1 MIEVV
6 SRSQTERTLL
16 VALETP
22 ETTRERVDESLAEL
36 AELVKSAGGKVFDKI
51 VQRLEGPTAPFYIG
65 KGKAEQLAQLAKMNH
80 VEAVIFDDELT
91 PAQARNLERVMA
103 KKVLDRTQLI
113 LDIFAR
119 RARTREGKLQIELAQ
134 LQYLL
139 PRLTRMW
146 THLSRQSGGIGTRG
160 PGETQ
165 LEVDRRRVQERVARL
180 ERELEEVRKHRG
192 IQREGRRRNH
202 WPICALVG
210 YTNAGKSTLLNRLTH
225 AEVYAA
231 NQLFATLDPTVR
243 SFELPNQQQVLLSD
257 TVGFLQKLPHHLVES
272 FRATLEEVQEADIL
286 LHVVDAS
293 SPHYEQQIEAVND
306 VLKQLGADEKQTL
319 MVYNK
324 IDKLERSGNL
334 ERVAEGAAHAVLVSA
349 ATGEGIDRLHHEMQ
363 QMLREWRMELRLR
376 IPQAESALLA
386 RIYQNGRVLSVAYEG
401 DDTVVTAHLP
411 PMLQGVLQAYIVP
424 ADAEDQG
431 TARRRTPARKAVA
444 ARGGRAA
451 HGRAGGDPAADGDG
465 GALGGGNRG

>member
-1 MIEVV
+1 MIDVV
-6 SRSQTERTLL
+6 SRNETERTLL

-22 ETTRERVDESLAEL
+22 EMSRTTVDDSLIEL
-36 AELVKSAGGKVFDKI
+36 GELVKSAGGHVFDKI
-51 VQRLEGPTAPFYIG
+51 VQRLKGPTAPFYIG
-65 KGKAEQLAQLAKMNH
+65 KGKAEELAKLAKMNH
-80 VEAVIFDDELT
+80 VHSVIFDDELT
-91 PAQARNLERVMA
+91 PAQARNLERVLA

-165 LEVDRRRVQERVARL
+165 LEVDRRRVQEKVARL

-225 AEVYAA
+225 SEVYAA

-272 FRATLEEVQEADIL
+272 FSATLEEVQEADIL

-293 SPHYEQQIEAVND
+293 SPNYDQQIAAVNE
-306 VLKQLGADEKQTL
+306 VLKQLGADGKQTL
-319 MVYNK
+319 MVFNK
-324 IDKLERSGNL
+324 IDKLEQSGNV
-334 ERVAEGAAHAVLVSA
+334 ERVVDSTVHAVTVSA

-363 QMLREWRMELRLR
+363 IMLREWRMELKLR
-376 IPQAESALLA
+376 IPQSESALIA
-386 RIYQNGRVLSVAYEG
+386 QIYQSGRVLTVTYVG
-401 DDTVVTAHLP
+401 DAALITAHLP
-411 PMLQGVLQAYIVP
+411 PMLQGKLKPYIV
-424 ADAEDQG
+424 ADHANDSG
-431 TARRRTPARKAVA
+431 NARRGKTPRKTVGARPRKP
-444 ARGGRAA
+444 A
-451 HGRAGGDPAADGDG
+451 HR
-465 GALGGGNRG
+465 

>member
-6 SRSQTERTLL
+6 PRRETERTIL

-36 AELVKSAGGKVFDKI
+36 AELVKSAGGKVFDRI

-65 KGKAEQLAQLAKMNH
+65 KGKAEQLAKMVKMNH
-80 VEAVIFDDELT
+80 VQAVIFDDELT
-91 PAQARNLERVMA
+91 PAQARNLERVVA
-103 KKVLDRTQLI
+103 KKVIDRTQLI
-113 LDIFAR
+113 LDIFAQ

-180 ERELEEVRKHRG
+180 ERELEEVRKHRS

-210 YTNAGKSTLLNRLTH
+210 YTNAGKSTLLNRLTN
-225 AEVYAA
+225 AQVYAA

-243 SFELPNQQQVLLSD
+243 SFELPNKQQVLLTD
-257 TVGFLQKLPHHLVES
+257 TVGFLQKLPHHLIES

-286 LHVVDAS
+286 IHVVDAS
-293 SPHYEQQIEAVND
+293 SPHYEQQIQAVNQ

-319 MVYNK
+319 MVFNK

-334 ERVAEGAAHAVLVSA
+334 ERVAEGTAHAVLVSA
-349 ATGEGIDRLHHEMQ
+349 ATGEGMDRLHHELQ
-363 QMLREWRMELRLR
+363 LMLREWRMEMKLR
-376 IPQAESALLA
+376 IPQADSAQLA

-401 DDTVVTAHLP
+401 DDVVVTAHLP
-411 PMLQGVLQAYIVP
+411 PMLQGALQAYIV
-424 ADAEDQG
+424 ADDAEDQG
-431 TARRRTPARKAVA
+431 NARRRKAPGKAVDP
-444 ARGGRAA
+444 GSVRAA
-451 HGRAGGDPAADGDG
+451 DR
-465 GALGGGNRG
+465 